1 MKERREDNMAK
12 KISRR
17 HFLKT
22 VGTGLAVGAAVSS
35 APFMVRRSYAGTKT
49 LRFLGAENV
58 TGNWDPTANTTLA
71 NILIEMQ
78 TFNHCIFFPMIPGT
92 DPLIPINEIVENI
105 KMINPF
111 VAEYKVRKG
120 IKFHDGKDCLAED
133 IKASLEYASTPGRPR
148 GVIPGAEKLDVKVV
162 DSHTAMVSSE
172 AKGIPLNNSLNYLHP
187 YVCIMSARDIAEKNI
202 EKTINGT
209 GPFKFVAQEGDS
221 TILEANPDYY
231 LGRPK
236 IDRLVF
242 SYVPDSTTRV
252 MSLLSGEAQMIE
264 RLEAEQF
271 QSLSKNAK
279 LRLTKTVSIEN
290 KYLHFRCNKKP
301 FDDPRVRRAACHAID
316 RSAIVE
322 LMGESGTAVNNIMP
336 RGKIGYSD
344 LTTIPE
350 YDPQKCQQLLAEAG
364 YPKGEGLPELEYI
377 TSTGFYPK
385 TKEYGE
391 VIQALMQEQGFPVKL
406 TVHEPAAW
414 NERIYNLAEGHMVD
428 CGWAA
433 TGPEPGVHLNLLWNN
448 PPALQNGL
456 NDKDV
461 NASITKQ
468 LKEPDFQKRIEI
480 LKTETYPLLVERA
493 PSLALFTSVMLH
505 GMTKQVEGVHIYPDG
520 SFNLLKADVV

>member
-1 MKERREDNMAK
+1 MAK
-12 KISRR
+12 KFSRR

-22 VGTGLAVGAAVSS
+22 VGTGLAAGAAISS
-35 APFMVRRSYAGTKT
+35 PPFIIRNAYAGRKT
-49 LRFLGAENV
+49 VRFLGAENV
-58 TGNWDPTANTTLA
+58 TGNWDPTANTSLA
-71 NILIEMQ
+71 NVLIETQ
-78 TFNHCIFFPMIPGT
+78 TFNHCIFYPMIPGR
-92 DPLIPINEIVENI
+92 DPLSPTNQIIENI

-120 IKFHDGKDCLAED
+120 IKFHNGKDCLAED
-133 IKASLEYASTPGRPR
+133 IKASIEYASTPGRPR
-148 GVIPGAEKLDVKVV
+148 GVIPGAEMIDVKIIN
-162 DSHTAMVSSE
+162 SHAALVSSE

-187 YVCIMSARDIAEKNI
+187 FVCIMSAQDIVEKNI
-202 EKTINGT
+202 EKRINGT
-209 GPFKFVAQEGDS
+209 GPFKFIAQEGDN

-242 SYVPDSTTRV
+242 SYVPDSTTRI

-264 RLEAEQF
+264 RLEPEQF
-271 QSLSKNAK
+271 QSLSKNDK
-279 LRLTKTVSIEN
+279 VRVTKTVSIEN

-301 FDDPRVRRAACHAID
+301 FDDLRVRRAACHAID
-316 RSAIVE
+316 RSTIVE
-322 LMGESGTAVNNIMP
+322 IMGEAGTAVYNIVP

-344 LTTIPE
+344 LSTIPE
-350 YDPQKCQQLLAEAG
+350 YDPHKCQQLLSDAG
-364 YPKGEGLPELEYI
+364 YPKGKGLPELEYI

-391 VIQALMQEQGFPVKL
+391 IIQALMQEQGFPVKL
-406 TVHEPAAW
+406 TAHEPATW

-433 TGPEPGVHLNLLWNN
+433 TAPEPGVHLNLLWNN

-461 NASITKQ
+461 NASIAKQ
-468 LKEPDFQKRIEI
+468 LQEPNLTKRIEI
-480 LKTETYPLLVERA
+480 LKTETYPLLVERS

-505 GMTKQVEGVHIYPDG
+505 GMAKQLEGVHIYPDG
-520 SFNLLKADVV
+520 SLNLLKADVV

>member
-1 MKERREDNMAK
+1 MAK
-12 KISRR
+12 GISRR
-17 HFLKT
+17 RFIKT
-22 VGTGLAVGAAVSS
+22 AGVGLAMGAAVTN
-35 APFMVRRSYAGTKT
+35 APFIIRKSHAGTKT

-71 NILIEMQ
+71 NVLIETQ
-78 TFNHCIFFPMIPGT
+78 AFNHCIFFPMIPGQ
-92 DPLIPINEIVENI
+92 DPLTPVNEIVEEI
-105 KMINPF
+105 KPVNPF
-111 VAEYKVRKG
+111 VSEYKIRKG
-120 IKFHDGKDCLAED
+120 VKFHNGKDCLAED
-133 IKASLEYASTPGRPR
+133 LKASLEYASTPGRPR
-148 GVIPGAEKLDVKVV
+148 GVIPGAEKIEVKIV
-162 DSHTAMVSSE
+162 DSHTALVSSE

-187 YVCIMSARDIAEKNI
+187 YVCVMSAQDIADKTI

-221 TILEANPDYY
+221 TILEANPNYY

-242 SYVPDSTTRV
+242 SYVPDATTRV

-271 QSLSKNAK
+271 ESLAKNDK
-279 LRLTKTVSIEN
+279 VKVTKTVSIEN

-301 FDDPRVRRAACHAID
+301 FDDVRVRRAACHAID
-316 RSAIVE
+316 RSMIVE
-322 LMGESGTAVNNIMP
+322 LMGASGTAVNNIMP

-344 LTTIPE
+344 LTTIPG
-350 YDPQKCQQLLAEAG
+350 YDPAKCQQLLSEAG
-364 YPKGEGLPELEYI
+364 YPKGQGMPELEYI

-391 VIQALMQEQGFPVKL
+391 IIQALMQEQGFPVKL

-433 TGPEPGVHLNLLWNN
+433 TAPEPGVHLNLLWNN

-461 NASITKQ
+461 NASIAKQ
-468 LKEPDFQKRIEI
+468 LKEPDLTKRIEI

-505 GMTKQVEGVHIYPDG
+505 GMTKGLTGVHIYPDG
-520 SFNLLKADVV
+520 AFNLMKAEMT

>member
-1 MKERREDNMAK
+1 MAK

-71 NILIEMQ
+71 NILIETQ